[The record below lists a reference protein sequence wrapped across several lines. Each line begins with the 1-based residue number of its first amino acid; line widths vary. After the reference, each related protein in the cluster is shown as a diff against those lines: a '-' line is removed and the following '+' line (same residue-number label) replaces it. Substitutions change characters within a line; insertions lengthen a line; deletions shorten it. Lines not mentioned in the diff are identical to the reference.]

1 MSLKTIIYSILSV
14 LLFWGFLIVTLVL
27 FGFNVVLGIIGI
39 VLTLTIPPILMRRAL
54 SSSNGI
60 LDKIIAKFVVP
71 ILYLVGLAAILLTY
85 FFAII

>member
-1 MSLKTIIYSILSV
+1 MSLKTIIYSIISV
-14 LLFWGFLIVTLVL
+14 LLFWGFLILALVL

-54 SSSNGI
+54 ASSKGI
-60 LDKIIAKFVVP
+60 LDKMIAKFIVP